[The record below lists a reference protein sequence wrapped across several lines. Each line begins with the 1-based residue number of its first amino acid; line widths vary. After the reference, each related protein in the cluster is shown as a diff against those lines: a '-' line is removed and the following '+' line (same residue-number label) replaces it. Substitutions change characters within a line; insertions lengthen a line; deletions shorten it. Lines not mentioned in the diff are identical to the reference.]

1 MTYVTDYNK
10 QKYLQ
15 RSNKVCDFAA
25 AEGFAQCDEMSH
37 CFGNYTTLYEFDMC
51 MESKVHGN
59 LHSMHA
65 GFFNCAV
72 SWKDWFEEVSLRWT
86 YS

>member
-15 RSNKVCDFAA
+15 RSDKVCDYAVT
-25 AEGFAQCDEMSH
+25 EGFAQCDEMSH

-51 MESKVHGN
+51 MESNVHGN

-65 GFFNCAV
+65 GLFNCAV

-86 YS
+86 SS